1 MTQRQ
6 TRAIFAVAM
15 IIAVA
20 GIVSVLISGRH
31 DCPAPVEVGVIE
43 PVPFP
48 GDTASMTDVMEK
60 KADKRRAKITRQAEP
75 DHKDSPLYH
84 RVPADGLQPVE

>member
-1 MTQRQ
+1 MTQRR
-6 TRAIFAVAM
+6 TRAIFAVAVL
-15 IIAVA
+15 IAFAGVA
-20 GIVSVLISGRH
+20 SVLISGRH
-31 DCPAPVEVGVIE
+31 DSPAPVEVGVIE
-43 PVPFP
+43 PLPLP

-60 KADKRRAKITRQAEP
+60 KADKRRAKITRQAES